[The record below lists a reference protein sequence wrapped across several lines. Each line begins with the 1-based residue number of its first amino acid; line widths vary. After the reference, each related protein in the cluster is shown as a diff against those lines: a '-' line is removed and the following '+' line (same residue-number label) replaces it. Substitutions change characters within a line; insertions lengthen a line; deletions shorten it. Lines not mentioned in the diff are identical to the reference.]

1 MRRSRVLFVC
11 IGNSC
16 RSQMAEGFA
25 RAYGSDVLAASS
37 AGLSPCGA
45 VSPVTQAVMLE
56 KNIDLSGC
64 VSKGIDEAELA
75 RFDLVVN
82 MSGWDFFHPD
92 SVPVRDWKV
101 DDPIGL
107 SYERHCQVRDQ
118 IEGLVQS
125 LIVEFRDLTA
135 RRNS

>member
-1 MRRSRVLFVC
+1 MRRRRVLFVC

-25 RAYGSDVLAASS
+25 CAYGSDVLVAES
-37 AGLSPCGA
+37 AGLSPAGM
-45 VSPVTQAVMLE
+45 VSPITQAVMLE
-56 KNIDLSGC
+56 KDIDLSGS
-64 VSKGIDEAELA
+64 VSKGIDPAALE
-75 RFDLVVN
+75 RFDLVIN
-82 MSGWDFFHPD
+82 MSGWDFPHPD

-107 SYERHCQVRDQ
+107 SYERNCQIRDQ

-125 LIVEFRDLTA
+125 LILELRLA
-135 RRNS
+135 RPQS